1 MQIKITDSLKKKIAV
16 ALLATGV
23 GGPSAYVATELTA
36 PSEGFYLTP
45 YVDPVGRT
53 TICVGHLIQKG
64 EVVKPKY
71 TEDECIAIFVKDWLK
86 HEKQYDSLVK
96 VPYKS
101 EWMKAVGTD
110 FTFNKG
116 FGNVESSTYLRNM
129 NSRDYDASCLQL
141 TRWVYGKVGGVMKV
155 LPGLVTRSTK
165 QYAYCMGNEPGDY
178 RTKMS
183 QWQVGDTL
191 GKETKP

>member
-45 YVDPVGRT
+45 YVDPVGLT
-53 TICVGHLIQKG
+53 TICVGHLVQKD

-71 TEDECIAIFVKDWLK
+71 TEDECITIFVKDWLK
-86 HEKQYDSLVK
+86 HENQYNSLVK

-101 EWMKAVGTD
+101 EWMRAAGTD

-116 FGNVESSTYLRNM
+116 VGNVASSTYLRDLN
-129 NSRDYDASCLQL
+129 NKDYDASCLQL

-165 QYAYCMGNEPGDY
+165 QYAYCIGNEPGDY

-183 QWQVGDTL
+183 QWRGGGML

>member
-23 GGPSAYVATELTA
+23 GGPSAYIAAELTA

-45 YVDPVGRT
+45 YIDPVGLT
-53 TICVGHLIQKG
+53 TVCVGHLVQKG

-71 TEDECIAIFVKDWLK
+71 TEDECVAIFVKDWLK
-86 HEKQYDSLVK
+86 HEKRYYSLVK

-101 EWMKAVGTD
+101 EWMKAAGTD

-116 FGNVESSTYLRNM
+116 VNNVASSTYLRNL
-129 NSRDYDASCLQL
+129 NNKDYDASCLQL

-155 LPGLVTRSTK
+155 LPGLVTRATK

-178 RTKMS
+178 KTKMS
-183 QWQVGDTL
+183 QWQGRNIL